1 MGLPAA
7 RVRVLVAHERD
18 RLALGEYRINSIAT
32 ERARAFLEREMG
44 RDPTL
49 TRAEIAHRM
58 NMDQAD
64 FDRQLGYAGA
74 KQGNETRQRR
84 VGIPLATRLTLAL
97 GRDPYE
103 LDGC

>member
-1 MGLPAA
+1 MDLPTE

-18 RLALGEYRINSIAT
+18 RLSLRDYRINSIPT
-32 ERARAFLEREMG
+32 KRARAFVEREMG

-74 KQGNETRQRR
+74 KQSNETRQRR

-97 GRDPYE
+97 GRAPYE